1 MPRRGSNYD
10 YDGLSNHPHSQ
21 SFNSGFQSASSEG
34 RYLQS
39 GSNPYTDYLHPELS
53 MQNPVGGMRG
63 HTMFGVHD
71 NVRTVGG
78 KFSFKKA
85 AKSVG
90 KTVGKTATDVGKA
103 VATQAATDAIIGAL
117 TNPAVDEA
125 LLEGA
130 EVGAMALGRRRGR
143 PPLGSNPATYTPK
156 YLSQAGG
163 KIHMKKVGRTLG
175 KAVKSVGKAAAPIVT
190 KAAQKQLEKGME
202 SMIENM
208 MAEEAAAAG
217 LGEFTGGKRRS
228 FSKALK
234 SVVKHPITKK
244 IASEVY
250 DVAMP
255 IIKEQGKAMVKEGM
269 NALISSLSEGEAVGG
284 KKRHIGKTLGRI
296 GKSVAKVAAPIAVGA
311 LTTATGNPELAPVTT
326 AATAAAMKGLG
337 AGGYYHRGDLLR
349 RSIDDMELLG
359 DVVKKQAKELKAK
372 RGGAMSGGRARRAA
386 IVKRVMA
393 ERGVTLPHASKI
405 VKEEGLY

>member
-21 SFNSGFQSASSEG
+21 SVNSGFQSASSEG
-34 RYLQS
+34 RYLQT

-71 NVRTVGG
+71 NVRAVGG
-78 KFSFKKA
+78 KFSFKHA
-85 AKSVG
+85 AKKVG

-103 VATQAATDAIIGAL
+103 VATQAATDAIVGAL

-143 PPLGSNPATYTPK
+143 PP
-156 YLSQAGG
+156 AGG
-163 KIHMKKVGRTLG
+163 KIHMKKVGKTLG

-269 NALISSLSEGEAVGG
+269 DALISSLSEGEAVGG
-284 KKRHIGKTLGRI
+284 KKHHHIGKTLGKI

-349 RSIDDMELLG
+349 RGIDDMELLG

-372 RGGAMSGGRARRAA
+372 RGGAMSGGRAKRAA

>member
-39 GSNPYTDYLHPELS
+39 GSNPYTDYLYPELS

-103 VATQAATDAIIGAL
+103 VATQAATDAIVGAL

-143 PPLGSNPATYTPK
+143 PP
-156 YLSQAGG
+156 AGG

-175 KAVKSVGKAAAPIVT
+175 KAAKSVGKAAAPIVT

-269 NALISSLSEGEAVGG
+269 DALISSLSEGEAVGG
-284 KKRHIGKTLGRI
+284 KKHHIGKTLGRI

-349 RSIDDMELLG
+349 RGIDDMELLG
-359 DVVKKQAKELKAK
+359 DVVKKQAKELKAR

>member
-21 SFNSGFQSASSEG
+21 SVNSGFQSASSEG
-34 RYLQS
+34 RYLQT

-90 KTVGKTATDVGKA
+90 KTVGKTASDVGKA
-103 VATQAATDAIIGAL
+103 VATQAATDAIVGAL

-143 PPLGSNPATYTPK
+143 PP
-156 YLSQAGG
+156 AGG
-163 KIHMKKVGRTLG
+163 KIKMKKVGRTLG
-175 KAVKSVGKAAAPIVT
+175 KAAKSVGKAAAPIVT

-269 NALISSLSEGEAVGG
+269 DALISSLSEGEAVGG
-284 KKRHIGKTLGRI
+284 KKHHHIGKTLGRI
-296 GKSVAKVAAPIAVGA
+296 GKSVAKVAAPVAVGA

-349 RSIDDMELLG
+349 RGIDDMELLG

-372 RGGAMSGGRARRAA
+372 RGGAMSGGRAKRAA